1 MDRGSAWLIRTEGP
15 PQELKPGDVV
25 LSPSGTPHG
34 PSHKPGPLGSV
45 MRECTTTSK
54 RRPA

>member
-1 MDRGSAWLIRTEGP
+1 MRTEGP